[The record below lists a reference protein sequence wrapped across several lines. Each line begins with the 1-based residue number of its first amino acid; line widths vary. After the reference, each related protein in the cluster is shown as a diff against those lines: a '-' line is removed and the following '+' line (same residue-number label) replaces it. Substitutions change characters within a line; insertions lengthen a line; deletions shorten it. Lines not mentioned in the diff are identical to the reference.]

1 MKAKINEKNFYY
13 NDLTKEITDYILENL
28 DLSIN
33 YDQNQ
38 YHWPYNLKIDDEE
51 EYLNFTY
58 SVCRIPSIHFVK
70 DDIIGS
76 SGLDSCYLPHIDI
89 KMLLQERKWLKNH
102 KYKYAEIAGV
112 VAHELHHLTQN
123 FDIAIRPKKY
133 SPIVNYFLNP
143 IEIEA
148 FHIGFRAEADISDK
162 TIDAC
167 IRKYLDNF
175 LKKRI
180 TMKEYEKIRVKWLN
194 PKIKLLKGVK

>member
-1 MKAKINEKNFYY
+1 MINEFDFSWIHISLKKTGNR
-13 NDLTKEITDYILENL
+13 KQVLEA
-28 DLSIN
+28 I
-33 YDQNQ
+33 
-38 YHWPYNLKIDDEE
+38 KDEDGD
-51 EYLNFTY
+51 T
-58 SVCRIPSIHFVK
+58 
-70 DDIIGS
+70 
-76 SGLDSCYLPHIDI
+76 
-89 KMLLQERKWLKNH
+89 

-123 FDIAIRPKKY
+123 FDIAIRPKEY